1 MLPFSH
7 LSIVMFTTLHDGVGV
22 GVNPSRR
29 LLCHFRARDVFED
42 VLSGGEAALPPRLE
56 LVVLE
61 GCVKLGLIA
70 NSVHVVGVH
79 LGPSHRQLELDER
92 VERGSERLAR
102 ECAVGVRVGVEAV
115 ERPPH
120 LGM

>member
-1 MLPFSH
+1 ME
-7 LSIVMFTTLHDGVGV
+7 
-22 GVNPSRR
+22 
-29 LLCHFRARDVFED
+29 A

-102 ECAVGVRVGVEAV
+102 ECAVGVRGGGEAV

>member
-1 MLPFSH
+1 LK
-7 LSIVMFTTLHDGVGV
+7 
-22 GVNPSRR
+22 
-29 LLCHFRARDVFED
+29 D

-70 NSVHVVGVH
+70 NSVHVIGVH
-79 LGPSHRQLELDER
+79 LLGRSLRPLELDER
-92 VERGSERLAR
+92 VERGRERLAR
-102 ECAVGVRVGVEAV
+102 ECAVGVRVGVDAV